1 MASMKHMQPLVICA
15 TGYPLH
21 GDAMSGYLSGFYE
34 VVSVGHSLWQD
45 GLKGLHTLLTSGR
58 PVAVIVDDTFPHEPG
73 LVAQRIHAALSRNG
87 DQPSVG
93 LIYVDAQ
100 PNIFR
105 VLRCLDQGYHG
116 YLFIGDD
123 LSASLK
129 SVVDRTRHGERCLSS
144 TVRGLYERYT
154 MYQGLFSTLSDALM
168 STFKMMGEG
177 LTVQQ
182 MVARSGLRPSV
193 IYRRQFRLRQH
204 FGVAS
209 NEQLLE
215 LIQGM
220 FDDQTVM
227 SAP

>member
-1 MASMKHMQPLVICA
+1 MKLKQPLVICA

-34 VVSVGHSLWQD
+34 VTSVGHSLWQD
-45 GLKGLHTLLTSGR
+45 GLKELHTLLASGR

-73 LVAQRIHAALSRNG
+73 LVAQRITATRSRNG
-87 DQPSVG
+87 EQSGLG

-129 SVVDRTRHGERCLSS
+129 SVIDRTRHGERCLST

-154 MYQGLFSTLSDALM
+154 LYQGLFSTLSDALM

-220 FDDQTVM
+220 FDDQVA
-227 SAP
+227 APVS